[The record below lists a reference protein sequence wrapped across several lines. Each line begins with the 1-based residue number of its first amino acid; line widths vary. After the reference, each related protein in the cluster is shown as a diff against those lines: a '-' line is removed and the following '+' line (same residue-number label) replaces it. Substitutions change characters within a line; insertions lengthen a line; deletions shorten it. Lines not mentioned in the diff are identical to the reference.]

1 MRMTAPKI
9 KNLDKMSDEELIEA
23 YNSKA
28 SSTVV
33 GTGFYLEEI
42 RLRRQDKRN
51 EKIENLTVRIYW
63 LTLIVTMATLIN
75 VLIFIYTSF
84 SA

>member
-1 MRMTAPKI
+1 MTAPKI
-9 KNLDKMSDEELIEA
+9 KNLDKMSDQELIEA

-28 SSTVV
+28 TSTVV

-63 LTLIVTMATLIN
+63 LTLIVTVATLIN
-75 VLIFIYTSF
+75 VLIFMYTSF
-84 SA
+84 SV

>member
-1 MRMTAPKI
+1 MTAPKI